1 MDLYGDAAGTT
12 MTLNSPIRREIGVT
26 VPEVSGDLL
35 VSGAPTVTAP
45 ATSRALVLPF
55 SLLTNCAMPMAP
67 PAPALFST
75 TTFLAWPEA
84 CSASP
89 RVRAMVSKPPPGLA
103 GAMILNCS
111 TWAWA
116 AIGARA
122 TRQETSRACR
132 FMSLSS
138 VVVQQCCGTTRNT
151 SSDGTIVHFCQLPP

>member
-1 MDLYGDAAGTT
+1 

-26 VPEVSGDLL
+26 MPKLTGDLL
-35 VSGAPTVTAP
+35 VSSAPTVTAP
-45 ATSRALVLPF
+45 ATSSACGLPF

-75 TTFLAWPEA
+75 TTLLAWPDA

-116 AIGARA
+116 TNGVTAS
-122 TRQETSRACR
+122 RQLTNS
-132 FMSLSS
+132 FDSF
-138 VVVQQCCGTTRNT
+138 
-151 SSDGTIVHFCQLPP
+151 IV